1 MIHAGAGLRVRKTAS
16 TATLQK
22 AIGQVL
28 DDHRYRAAARR
39 MAAILAAER
48 DDRLVIDELERAAKT
63 GSAEREAF
71 ARTQPRHGAPK
82 IGRLLMRH
90 VAVLGTGKMGAGIAR
105 SLLRSGL
112 DVSV

>member
-1 MIHAGAGLRVRKTAS
+1 MVHAGAGLPVRKNAS

-39 MAAILAAER
+39 MAAILTAER
-48 DDRLVIDELERAAKT
+48 DDRLVIDELERAAET

-71 ARTQPRHGAPK
+71 ARTQPRHARK
-82 IGRLLMRH
+82 
-90 VAVLGTGKMGAGIAR
+90 LGGC
-105 SLLRSGL
+105 
-112 DVSV
+112 